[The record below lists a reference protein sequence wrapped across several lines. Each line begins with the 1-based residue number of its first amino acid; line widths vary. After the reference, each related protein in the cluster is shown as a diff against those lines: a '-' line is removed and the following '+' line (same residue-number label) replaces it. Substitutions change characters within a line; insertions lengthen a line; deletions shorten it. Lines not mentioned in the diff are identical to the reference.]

1 MAAKDFKLVCLTNKY
16 ELKNKEKYK
25 NNDLLSSEI
34 IARMMTII
42 KFLSPERVK
51 GSSVATLSQ
60 IGPRKPDRH
69 RHSALRV
76 SGLRTQVP
84 PLRHKLDQKQSL

>member
-1 MAAKDFKLVCLTNKY
+1 MKVHKA
-16 ELKNKEKYK
+16 
-25 NNDLLSSEI
+25 NDLLSSDI

-60 IGPRKPDRH
+60 MGPRKPGRH

-84 PLRHKLDQKQSL
+84 PLRHKLDQKQSLCRAQSLGPVR